1 MAVDPSYAQAAQEHL
16 PSLPP
21 LLSPGPSRDH
31 VSCNLQLTLRL
42 HTRPECAA
50 AAPGTGPKEGLWSP
64 VLMWGDK
71 RGFDTP

>member
-1 MAVDPSYAQAAQEHL
+1 MAVALAVLRLPRSTS

-21 LLSPGPSRDH
+21 LLSLGPSRDH
-31 VSCNLQLTLRL
+31 MSCNLQLTLRL

-50 AAPGTGPKEGLWSP
+50 AAPGTGPKVGLWSP

-71 RGFDTP
+71 RGFDTR